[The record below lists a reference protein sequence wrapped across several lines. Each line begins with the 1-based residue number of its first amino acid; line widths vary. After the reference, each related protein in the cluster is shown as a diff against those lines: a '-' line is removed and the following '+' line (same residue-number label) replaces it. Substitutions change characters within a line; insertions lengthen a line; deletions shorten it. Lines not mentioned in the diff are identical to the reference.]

1 MIISPPFL
9 PAHGAN
15 QTQDAWLDAA
25 MVVPTSR
32 LQSTGAPEGSFP
44 LSNKLEWHNGMHLQG
59 QAGANGQTVVRAIAD
74 GKVVYVGKPNKAN
87 NNADD
92 GQNFNP
98 FGEGATWTDNGC
110 IIVEHTTEIGAAGAQ
125 ATEIVYYSVYMHLN
139 EIARITPAGQT
150 AKRIL
155 QMNDNVWRKDEIG
168 SAGQIYGHAGQTHL
182 EICMNE
188 VNLTR
193 LIGGRTPA
201 WIDPASIPPPTAD
214 GRTDSVFG
222 AIWFYLPANTPT
234 ASVEPTNHLR
244 STTQPTL
251 NQIIWLKMTYAS
263 GACTFES
270 YDNTGR
276 SLGSLPA
283 QANAEYKLYV
293 EASRRHNALPQA
305 DRNGSSPS
313 GWYELLRLGRNLGRG
328 PAATDKDPLPANAA
342 HWRKIPGADGQP
354 IWADLNAEGTYKFSD
369 ADFLPV
375 QGWNF
380 INDDSTPDDQRCDS
394 NNLKNLIADPDT
406 SNQKRLETTELS
418 RRLGEVEVARRL
430 RRMVCRFP
438 SEWNQS
444 TIETRYAF
452 VKELDAFKQN
462 PDAWSPMA
470 AHLKA
475 ISFNDLPSEYI
486 AADWRFH
493 PREFIA
499 TFRKCGWL
507 SMSEFKQLL
516 PSHAIRT
523 GTYRDAQGQRH
534 SGAFWEA
541 VRTNLDNEQAAIRPH
556 RIPLNRTLRK
566 YGLNSPLRMVSFF
579 GNAVQ
584 ESSWLSSFAEGGGSG
599 AWYAPWYGRG
609 FLQLTHPENYITYW
623 RWRGRT
629 IPETLKTALNAAGR
643 TAHQAGNNAALQDA
657 HFPALTQEMIGW
669 RDQVVG
675 SERLSSAEG
684 RLAPADSAG
693 QYAITSHGALTL
705 VEYADEQ
712 HMLERR
718 MVATVDSQGRSQGN
732 RIYYRSQAFWQVS
745 ASVNLPG
752 AANRTN
758 FTGLNGFD
766 SRCCAY
772 GVAIAV
778 LTEMKFPDAHGRAT
792 LEYPEGY
799 TPRRS

>member
-15 QTQDAWLDAA
+15 QTEDAWLDAA

-87 NNADD
+87 NDIDD
-92 GQNFNP
+92 AQNFNP

-110 IIVEHTTEIGAAGAQ
+110 IIVEHTTEIGATGEQ
-125 ATEIVYYSVYMHLN
+125 ATEILYYSVYMHLS
-139 EIARITPAGQT
+139 EITRIKPAGQT

-155 QMNDNVWRKDEIG
+155 QKDDRVWRKDEIG
-168 SAGQIYGHAGQTHL
+168 NAGQIYGHAGQTHL
-182 EICMNE
+182 EICMDE
-188 VNLTR
+188 ANLTR
-193 LIGGRTPA
+193 LVGGRTPA
-201 WIDPASIPPPTAD
+201 WVDPANIPAPTAD

-234 ASVEPTNHLR
+234 ATAEPTNHLS

-276 SLGSLPA
+276 SLGALPA
-283 QANAEYKLYV
+283 QANAEYKLYF
-293 EASRRHNALPQA
+293 EASRRHNALPQV

-313 GWYELLRLGRNLGRG
+313 GWYELLRFGRNLGRG

-342 HWRKIPGADGQP
+342 HWRKIPGTDGQP

-394 NNLKNLIADPDT
+394 SNLKDLIADPDR

-418 RRLGEVEVARRL
+418 RRLGDVEVARRL

-475 ISFNDLPSEYI
+475 ISFNDLPLEYI

-499 TFRKCGWL
+499 TFRKCMWL
-507 SMSEFKQLL
+507 QRRDLKQIFSGIDNAYL
-516 PSHAIRT
+516 
-523 GTYRDAQGQRH
+523 GQVRDELNKY
-534 SGAFWEA
+534 SGKHFLNTAL
-541 VRTNLDNEQAAIRPH
+541 RQAH
-556 RIPLNRTLRK
+556 
-566 YGLNSPLRMVSFF
+566 FF
-579 GNAVQ
+579 GQIRQ
-584 ESSWLSSFAEGGGSG
+584 EAG
-599 AWYAPWYGRG
+599 ASMAATSENLNYAPAVLKSKFSYYAQNPQQADTDGYTKDASGHITKAADQEAIANKAYGGRNGNDQPGDGWRYRGRG
-609 FLQLTHPENYITYW
+609 LKQVTGKVNYGDFKDQYERYW
-623 RWRGRT
+623 DSGRQ
-629 IPETLKTALNAAGR
+629 N
-643 TAHQAGNNAALQDA
+643 
-657 HFPALTQEMIGW
+657 F
-669 RDQVVG
+669 
-675 SERLSSAEG
+675 
-684 RLAPADSAG
+684 
-693 QYAITSHGALTL
+693 
-705 VEYADEQ
+705 
-712 HMLERR
+712 
-718 MVATVDSQGRSQGN
+718 
-732 RIYYRSQAFWQVS
+732 
-745 ASVNLPG
+745 VNLPDLLTQFPYSLRSAVWFWAG
-752 AANRTN
+752 KGCMKPADTGIADSNVDAVTAIVNRGELGQHN
-758 FTGLNGFD
+758 GDGSYNVSNDSPAINRRNYAKKAYEILN
-766 SRCCAY
+766 
-772 GVAIAV
+772 
-778 LTEMKFPDAHGRAT
+778 
-792 LEYPEGY
+792 
-799 TPRRS
+799 